1 MAKHPAIFLDRDG
14 TIVEDRGY
22 IKDPS
27 DIIFYPESFSALNL
41 LQEHFLLFIITNQS
55 GISKG
60 LTTESEVQQVNN
72 HVIETLEKEGIAIY
86 DIFSCPHKTE
96 DNCTCKKPK
105 PYFIIKAAEK
115 YNLDL
120 PHSYIL
126 GDHPSDVLCGL
137 NAGVH
142 PIYLLTGHG
151 LKHRHELTE
160 KVKICNNILEAA
172 YYITGAGGSSGNHKP
187 DSEP

>member
-1 MAKHPAIFLDRDG
+1 MAKKHPAVFLDRDG

-27 DIIFYPESFSALNL
+27 EIIFYPESFSALNM

-60 LTTESEVQQVNN
+60 LTTEGEVQKVNDY
-72 HVIETLEKEGIAIY
+72 VIEILRKEGIAIY
-86 DIFSCPHKTE
+86 DVFSCPHKTE
-96 DNCTCKKPK
+96 DNCSCKKPK
-105 PYFIIKAAEK
+105 PYFINKAAET
-115 YNLDL
+115 YNLNL
-120 PHSYIL
+120 EESFIL

-137 NAGVH
+137 NAGVK

-151 LKHRHELTE
+151 IKHRHELKE
-160 KVKICNNILEAA
+160 EVKICSNILEAA
-172 YYITGAGGSSGNHKP
+172 SYITGK
-187 DSEP
+187 